1 MTTTAKRT
9 AATAYLDAYNAAM
22 KALKDV
28 ENFIHDQPAPDGETP
43 IDWGNVGDMN
53 RIVEMLK
60 EILPED

>member
-1 MTTTAKRT
+1 MTATKVT
-9 AATAYLDAYNAAM
+9 AATAYVEAYAKAM
-22 KALKDV
+22 RALKDV
-28 ENFIHDQPAPDGETP
+28 ENFIHDQPAPDGEIK